1 MEFNER
7 LHRKRIQEGKT
18 LEQVANI
25 VGVSKATIQRWET
38 GEIKSPKSDKIEKL
52 AIALNTTPTY
62 LMGLEDNAK
71 MSYQINNNDY
81 GTNILKAMNEYP
93 EVPVALSAPQ
103 GYDNLTDEQ
112 KELIQSLIDKYNEK
126 NIGNK

>member
-1 MEFNER
+1 MTIER
-7 LHRKRIQEGKT
+7 VRSLAKDRGISLTFICKKIGVASPYFLD
-18 LEQVANI
+18 LEKSN
-25 VGVSKATIQRWET
+25 R
-38 GEIKSPKSDKIEKL
+38 EIPDIKL
-52 AIALNTTPTY
+52 KQIADVLFTTPEY
-62 LMGLEDNAK
+62 LRGETDDPKPA
-71 MSYQINNNDY
+71 
-81 GTNILKAMNEYP
+81 AVP

>member
-1 MEFNER
+1 M
-7 LHRKRIQEGKT
+7 
-18 LEQVANI
+18 NI
-25 VGVSKATIQRWET
+25 VERIKELQMKKDGRISLNKLEKELGFGKSTISSWEQ
-38 GEIKSPKSDKIEKL
+38 KKPASDKLEKL
-52 AIALNTTPTY
+52 ADYFNVSVDY
-62 LMGLEDNAK
+62 LLGRVDSPAV
-71 MSYQINNNDY
+71 
-81 GTNILKAMNEYP
+81 P